1 MLVLAVWLSGNSF
14 AAALYIYCDVE
25 VSGPKKVIFRGT
37 EMSLT
42 RVTRDLLGLS
52 YSVQP
57 TPSWQFNGELLQ
69 DIYNRTYVELDE

>member
-1 MLVLAVWLSGNSF
+1 MFIPTGSILRFTNTE
-14 AAALYIYCDVE
+14 DTVE
-25 VSGPKKVIFRGT
+25 ISGPKKVIFHGI

-42 RVTRDLLGLS
+42 RATRDLLGLS

-57 TPSWQFNGELLQ
+57 TPHWRFEGELLQ